1 MFGMLA
7 LIFRWIRGTM
17 RMSSQMRPRQGTGY
31 CLEFHC
37 DNDRQGES
45 MSGIKRID
53 HVAIAVRDA
62 DQATQ
67 QFVKLLNAVPIRTEV
82 LREKAGTV
90 KVSYLQIGENVLSL
104 VQSMDANG
112 FIDQHIAKH
121 GEGLHHMGLE
131 VDDLDDFIEEV
142 EGKGFKIPLR
152 DEFTNRREVVLRP
165 KDAAGVVLQ
174 IVEWKGGSN
183 VSAEDRLERIRNLH
197 NQAQK

>member
-1 MFGMLA
+1 
-7 LIFRWIRGTM
+7 
-17 RMSSQMRPRQGTGY
+17 
-31 CLEFHC
+31 
-37 DNDRQGES
+37 

-142 EGKGFKIPLR
+142 ESKGFKIPVR

-174 IVEWKGGSN
+174 IVEWRGGSN

>member
-1 MFGMLA
+1 MST
-7 LIFRWIRGTM
+7 IR
-17 RMSSQMRPRQGTGY
+17 
-31 CLEFHC
+31 
-37 DNDRQGES
+37 
-45 MSGIKRID
+45 RID

-67 QFVKLLNAVPIRTEV
+67 QFVSLLNAVPIRTEV
-82 LREKAGTV
+82 LREKAGPV

-104 VQSMDANG
+104 VQSMDADG
-112 FIDQHIAKH
+112 FINQHIVKH

-131 VDDLDDFIEEV
+131 VDDLEQFIEEV

-174 IVEWKGGSN
+174 IVEWKGGSE
-183 VSAEDRLERIRNLH
+183 VSVEDRIERIRNLH
-197 NQAQK
+197 NQS